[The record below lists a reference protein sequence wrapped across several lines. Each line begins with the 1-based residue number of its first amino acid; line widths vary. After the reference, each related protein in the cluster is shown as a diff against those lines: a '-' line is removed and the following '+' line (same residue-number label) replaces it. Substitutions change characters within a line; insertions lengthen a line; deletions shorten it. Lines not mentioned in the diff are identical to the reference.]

1 MPEEEIKVRFPKE
14 GELLGEVIQSLGYD
28 RVKVRCEDNEIRI
41 CRIPGKFKKK
51 EWLKE
56 GDIVLVLPW
65 YGMQEKTRGDL
76 VHIYKRSEL
85 KVLEKQGYLD
95 KLKSLG
101 SSQS

>member
-1 MPEEEIKVRFPKE
+1 MSKEEETRSVRIPKE
-14 GELLGEVIQSLGYD
+14 GELLGEVVQSLGFD

-51 EWLKE
+51 ECLKE

-76 VHIYKRSEL
+76 LHIYKRSEL
-85 KVLEKQGYLD
+85 KELERMGILQRLKQ
-95 KLKSLG
+95 S
-101 SSQS
+101 

>member
-1 MPEEEIKVRFPKE
+1 VSKEEESKSVRIPKE

-76 VHIYKRSEL
+76 LHIYKRAEL
-85 KVLEKQGYLD
+85 KELEKLNYLSR
-95 KLKSLG
+95 LKGES
-101 SSQS
+101 